1 MLLVSRANAVNRVE
15 LVLKVDEVF
24 VDVPDLV
31 VLWANRVLVEKK
43 ETPVKKD
50 LLVFPVS
57 VDYLESLVL
66 PATRVLKVPKE
77 ALERTVSLVILAN
90 VESPVSKENRVTKVL
105 LVSSDLKVL

>member
-31 VLWANRVLVEKK
+31 VLWANRVLVEKR

-77 ALERTVSLVILAN
+77 ALERTASLVILAN
-90 VESPVSKENRVTKVL
+90 VESPVLKENRVTKVL

>member
-1 MLLVSRANAVNRVE
+1 VLLVSRENAVNRVE

-31 VLWANRVLVEKK
+31 VLWANRVSVEKR

-50 LLVFPVS
+50 HLVFPVS

-77 ALERTVSLVILAN
+77 VLERTASLVILAN